1 MNLKTPTILQLEKD
15 TFTVKHYETKA
26 LLAYLELFHAEKAH
40 TEERTFK
47 DFLLEH
53 QQAIEN
59 EANNDGDQIEAE
71 EINDAE
77 TQGTRT
83 MYNSHFRYIT
93 YSSLLKVLWFI

>member
-1 MNLKTPTILQLEKD
+1 MADLDLLQPE
-15 TFTVKHYETKA
+15 E
-26 LLAYLELFHAEKAH
+26 AH
-40 TEERTFK
+40 KEEVTFK

-59 EANNDGDQIEAE
+59 EASNDGDQIEAE
-71 EINDAE
+71 EIDDAE

-83 MYNSHFRYIT
+83 MYNSHFSYIT